1 MAYLW
6 HRGSTVEVVI
16 QQAARASSSMC
27 TLKLET
33 MKYGV
38 TLVSG
43 QLCLVSIVESKTL
56 VVTKVDKPGERI
68 RW

>member
-1 MAYLW
+1 MAYSW

-43 QLCLVSIVESKTL
+43 QALLGFNC
-56 VVTKVDKPGERI
+56 
-68 RW
+68 